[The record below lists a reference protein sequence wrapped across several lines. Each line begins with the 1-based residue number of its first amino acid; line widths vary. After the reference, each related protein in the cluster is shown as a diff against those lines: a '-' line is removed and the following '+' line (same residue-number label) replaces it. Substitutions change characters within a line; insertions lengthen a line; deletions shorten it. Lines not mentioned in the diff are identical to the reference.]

1 MSSSDDHNGSEDQQW
16 SLLEASFNS
25 SQLLVAT
32 VIEAVQDGLIVSVR
46 GIRGIVP
53 LSQLLMLTREE
64 IEGGGKQQE
73 TMAKLESRRG
83 QALWLK
89 VIQVDRTQHHV
100 ILSERLAQQ
109 EARKQLSEELLEELQ
124 VGDRRYGVV
133 RVLAD
138 FGAYVDL
145 GGIDGL
151 VHTSQLA
158 LSPVNHP
165 REVVSVGE
173 QVKVLVLHI
182 DKDKKKISL
191 SMIRA

>member
-1 MSSSDDHNGSEDQQW
+1 MSSSDDHNGSEDRQW
-16 SLLEASFNS
+16 SLLEASFNN

-32 VIEAVQDGLIVSVR
+32 VIEAEQDGLIVSVR

-64 IEGGGKQQE
+64 LEGGGKQQE

-89 VIQVDRTQHHV
+89 VIQVDRKQHHV

-133 RVLAD
+133 RVLAE

-145 GGIDGL
+145 GGVDGL

-158 LSPVNHP
+158 SSPVNHP

-191 SMIRA
+191 SMTRA